1 MFLGRGTDPT
11 KEASQ
16 SNFGSVIIMLMIR
29 SIESVQRTKNFLII
43 MHNQD
48 DQKGCSNI
56 KWHAHFASMHII
68 I

>member
-1 MFLGRGTDPT
+1 MFLVRGTDPT

-16 SNFGSVIIMLMIR
+16 SNFGSIIIMLMIR

-48 DQKGCSNI
+48 DQKGCSI

>member
-29 SIESVQRTKNFLII
+29 SIESVQRTKNF
-43 MHNQD
+43 
-48 DQKGCSNI
+48 
-56 KWHAHFASMHII
+56 
-68 I
+68 